1 MSIARFE
8 DVTINTLTKSVS
20 SIGQYSMN
28 TTPLFTTR
36 AAVKDVANSLRTTEK
51 YRVYSDL
58 VNLVLNYSP
67 AMKDIVDN
75 QNNYSLT
82 WRNNDWRITDC
93 RESNDRMS
101 VTLMCYRVDP
111 KVPV

>member
-8 DVTINTLTKSVS
+8 NITINTLTKSVS
-20 SIGQYSMN
+20 SIGQYSM
-28 TTPLFTTR
+28 TSKELFKTR
-36 AAVKDVANSLRTTEK
+36 AVVKDVANSLRTTEK

-58 VNLVLNYSP
+58 VNLVVNYSP

-75 QNNYSLT
+75 QNQYSLT
-82 WRNNDWRITDC
+82 WRGNEWRITDC